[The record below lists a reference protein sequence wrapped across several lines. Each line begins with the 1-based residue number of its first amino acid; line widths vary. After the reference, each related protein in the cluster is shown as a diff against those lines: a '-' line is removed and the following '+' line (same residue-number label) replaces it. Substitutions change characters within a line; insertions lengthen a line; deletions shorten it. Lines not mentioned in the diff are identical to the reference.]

1 LKYIEVI
8 LPLPLPNTF
17 TYAVPEADENSI
29 QPGMRVVV
37 PFGKKKLYSGI
48 VYYVHILRP
57 ETTYQIKE
65 IIGILDEKPILR
77 RPQIKFWEWIA
88 NYYQAHLGEVYQ
100 SALPAGLK
108 LESETLVR
116 VKPDFDTNIHF
127 SEREKKILDVL
138 LNQKKPISLSAL
150 AKDSGISNVLP
161 QLKLLLE
168 KGVIEISEQL
178 TEKFHPK
185 TETYIRLR
193 PEIQQDEKLHEI
205 FDQLKSAKKQLSL
218 LMNYIDLSK
227 CLDPKN
233 VREVSRKTLLEKS
246 GISPAVLKA
255 LTDKKIFE
263 TYEKIVGRLDFS
275 ENELQKPSILNEFQ
289 TKALQEIEKKFKE
302 KPVVLLH
309 GVTSS
314 GKTELYIHL
323 IQKVLNEGKQALYL
337 VPEIAL
343 TTQLTARLKRIFGKK
358 LGVYHSKFSDAERTE
373 IWNNLLNDKS
383 YEVIIGVRSSIFLP
397 FRQLGLVIVDE
408 EYETSYKQFDPA
420 PRYHARNAAIV
431 LASMHGAH
439 TLLGSATP
447 AIESYFNAVRGKY
460 GLVKLDRRFEEISL
474 PEIVVV
480 DLKEAYH
487 KKQMNGHFSDLLMH
501 EMQKTL
507 QNKEQIILFQNRRGY
522 APYLECKS
530 CNYIPKCKNCDVS
543 LTYHKTTNALTC
555 HYCGYTES
563 YPASCPVCG
572 TPAAFSTHGFGTE
585 KIEDEIKKIFPEA
598 RISRM
603 DLDTTRSKKSYET
616 IITDFEEYKIDILIG
631 TQMITKGLD
640 FDKVSLVG
648 ILNADNILNFPDFRS
663 HERAFQLLSQ
673 VSGRAGRKDKQG
685 KVILQTYQPKHP
697 IIQQVIANDYEGMFA
712 NQCEER
718 KQFKYPPYTRL
729 ILLIVRHHDRQILQE
744 ASHQL
749 TNSLRSVFGRRVQ
762 GPSDPLIPKIQNFYI
777 KHILLKIEIEASPE
791 KTKKLIRD
799 CINLSLS
806 QPSFKSVHIQID
818 VDPL

>member
-1 LKYIEVI
+1 MKYIEVI

-29 QPGMRVVV
+29 QQGMRVVV

-65 IIGILDEKPILR
+65 IVGILDEKPILR

-116 VKPDFDTNIHF
+116 VKPDFDTNVHF

-168 KGVIEISEQL
+168 KDIIEISEQL

-233 VREVSRKTLLEKS
+233 VREVSRKILLEKS

-263 TYEKIVGRLDFS
+263 IYEKIVGRLDFS
-275 ENELQKPSILNEFQ
+275 EDELQKPSILNEFQ

-373 IWNNLLNDKS
+373 IWNNLLNDKG

-507 QNKEQIILFQNRRGY
+507 QNREQIILFQNRRGY

-640 FDKVSLVG
+640 FNKVSLVG

>member
-1 LKYIEVI
+1 MKYIEVI

-65 IIGILDEKPILR
+65 IVGILDEKPILR

-116 VKPDFDTNIHF
+116 VKPDFDTNVHF

-168 KGVIEISEQL
+168 KDIIEISEQL

-233 VREVSRKTLLEKS
+233 VREVSRKILLEKS

-263 TYEKIVGRLDFS
+263 IYEKIVGRLDFS
-275 ENELQKPSILNEFQ
+275 EDELQKPSILNEFQ

-373 IWNNLLNDKS
+373 IWNNLLNDKG

-603 DLDTTRSKKSYET
+603 DLDTTRSRKSYET

-640 FDKVSLVG
+640 FNKVSLVG

-762 GPSDPLIPKIQNFYI
+762 GPSDPLILKIQNFYI

>member
-1 LKYIEVI
+1 MKYIEVI

-29 QPGMRVVV
+29 QQGMRVVV

-65 IIGILDEKPILR
+65 IVGILDEKPILR

-116 VKPDFDTNIHF
+116 VKPDFDTNVHF

-168 KGVIEISEQL
+168 KDIIEISEQL

-233 VREVSRKTLLEKS
+233 VREVSRKILLEKS

-263 TYEKIVGRLDFS
+263 IYEKIVGRLDFS
-275 ENELQKPSILNEFQ
+275 EDELQKPSILNEFQ

-373 IWNNLLNDKS
+373 IWNNLLNDKG

-447 AIESYFNAVRGKY
+447 AIESYFNAVTGKY

-507 QNKEQIILFQNRRGY
+507 QNREQIILFQNRRGY

-640 FDKVSLVG
+640 FNKVSLVG

>member
-1 LKYIEVI
+1 
-8 LPLPLPNTF
+8 
-17 TYAVPEADENSI
+17 
-29 QPGMRVVV
+29 
-37 PFGKKKLYSGI
+37 
-48 VYYVHILRP
+48 
-57 ETTYQIKE
+57 
-65 IIGILDEKPILR
+65 
-77 RPQIKFWEWIA
+77 
-88 NYYQAHLGEVYQ
+88 
-100 SALPAGLK
+100 
-108 LESETLVR
+108 
-116 VKPDFDTNIHF
+116 
-127 SEREKKILDVL
+127 
-138 LNQKKPISLSAL
+138 
-150 AKDSGISNVLP
+150 
-161 QLKLLLE
+161 
-168 KGVIEISEQL
+168 
-178 TEKFHPK
+178 
-185 TETYIRLR
+185 
-193 PEIQQDEKLHEI
+193 
-205 FDQLKSAKKQLSL
+205 
-218 LMNYIDLSK
+218 
-227 CLDPKN
+227 
-233 VREVSRKTLLEKS
+233 
-246 GISPAVLKA
+246 
-255 LTDKKIFE
+255 
-263 TYEKIVGRLDFS
+263 
-275 ENELQKPSILNEFQ
+275 
-289 TKALQEIEKKFKE
+289 
-302 KPVVLLH
+302 VVLLH

-373 IWNNLLNDKS
+373 IWNNLLNDKG

-762 GPSDPLIPKIQNFYI
+762 GPSDPLILKIQNFYI

>member
-1 LKYIEVI
+1 MKYIEVI

-29 QPGMRVVV
+29 QQGMRVVV

-65 IIGILDEKPILR
+65 IVGILDEEPILR

-116 VKPDFDTNIHF
+116 VKPDFDTNVHF

-168 KGVIEISEQL
+168 KDIIEISEQL

-263 TYEKIVGRLDFS
+263 IYEKIVGRLDFS
-275 ENELQKPSILNEFQ
+275 EDELQKPSILNEFQ

-373 IWNNLLNDKS
+373 IWNNLLNDKG

-447 AIESYFNAVRGKY
+447 AIESYFNAVTGKY

-507 QNKEQIILFQNRRGY
+507 QNREQIILFQNRRGY

-603 DLDTTRSKKSYET
+603 DLDTTRSRKSYET

-640 FDKVSLVG
+640 FNKVSLVG

-806 QPSFKSVHIQID
+806 QPSFKSVHLQID

>member
-65 IIGILDEKPILR
+65 IVGILDEKPILR

-116 VKPDFDTNIHF
+116 VKPDFDTNVHF

-168 KGVIEISEQL
+168 KDIIEISEQL

-233 VREVSRKTLLEKS
+233 VREVSRKILLEKS

-263 TYEKIVGRLDFS
+263 IYEKIVGRLDFS
-275 ENELQKPSILNEFQ
+275 EDELQKPSILNEFQ

-373 IWNNLLNDKS
+373 IWNNLLNDKG

-447 AIESYFNAVRGKY
+447 AIESYFNAVTGKY

-507 QNKEQIILFQNRRGY
+507 QNREQIILFQNRRGY

-762 GPSDPLIPKIQNFYI
+762 GPSDPLILKIQNFYI

>member
-1 LKYIEVI
+1 MKYIEVI